1 MIEIGRLCVKIAGR
15 DAGKRAV
22 IVDILDD
29 NHVLIDGETRR
40 RKCNINHIEPL
51 DESVKIKKGAS
62 HSEVKSVLKPLNIE
76 ARETKAK
83 EKTKKPKKQR
93 KVKEK
98 PAEEPKLSK
107 KGLQDSKNPGKPE
120 PKKKEVKKQEKPKK

>member
-15 DAGKRAV
+15 DAGKKCV

-40 RKCNINHIEPL
+40 RKCNNNNIEPL
-51 DESVKIKKGAS
+51 DEKVDIKKGAS

-83 EKTKKPKKQR
+83 EKTKKPKKVR
-93 KVKEK
+93 KKKEK
-98 PAEEPKLSK
+98 PVEEAEK
-107 KGLQDSKNPGKPE
+107 KV
-120 PKKKEVKKQEKPKK
+120 KKEKK